1 MALRIRMVTRSH
13 GDRQLQSK
21 SRQSKLAVC
30 SMQGSKSSSARA
42 AVALRLRI
50 HANGRRKCA
59 LPLVRSYCVV

>member
-13 GDRQLQSK
+13 GDRQLQSQ
-21 SRQSKLAVC
+21 SRQSKFAIC

-42 AVALRLRI
+42 AVALRI
-50 HANGRRKCA
+50 PAKGRRKCA